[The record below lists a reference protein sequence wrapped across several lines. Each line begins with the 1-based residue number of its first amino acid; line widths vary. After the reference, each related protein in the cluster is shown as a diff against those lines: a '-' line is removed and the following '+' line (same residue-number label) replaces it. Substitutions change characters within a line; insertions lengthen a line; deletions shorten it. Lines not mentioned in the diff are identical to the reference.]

1 VHPDACGGDGSRSRC
16 GEWSRRT
23 HAGGFAGGR
32 IGVWTVG
39 APSNV
44 TCDGTRTG
52 VNDLTIMTGAARWGD
67 AARWGEKDRPI
78 DQALSGGAEPV
89 RPERPGSRTI
99 LGWFEFALWNM
110 AGGVVAVGGM
120 QGTCG
125 VQ

>member
-1 VHPDACGGDGSRSRC
+1 M
-16 GEWSRRT
+16 

-32 IGVWTVG
+32 IGVWTVA

-52 VNDLTIMTGAARWGD
+52 VSDLWWTIMTGIGRWGD
-67 AARWGEKDRPI
+67 KDRPT

-89 RPERPGSRTI
+89 RPELRPDSHII
-99 LGWFEFALWNM
+99 LGGWFEFAPWNM
-110 AGGVVAVGGM
+110 AGGVVAVGCM
-120 QGTCG
+120 HGTCG